1 MCKMGHTELQMLRGV
16 AMTLS
21 LEISRGHS
29 NPRKLAVCKCFGG
42 LGLSMA
48 LKPAGSQEPELCRG
62 LKKRSRFLT
71 RNG

>member
-1 MCKMGHTELQMLRGV
+1 MLRGV

-29 NPRKLAVCKCFGG
+29 NPRKLAICKCFGG
-42 LGLSMA
+42 LGPSMA
-48 LKPAGSQEPELCRG
+48 FKPADSQGSKLGRG
-62 LKKRSRFLT
+62 LKKRPRFLN